1 MNRREA
7 LFSLGTIAA
16 SLAVAPSLS
25 AAELKGVPHETQ
37 LSDDHLPK
45 PAIRTGGFLVLTASE
60 QKTLGAV
67 YDRLL
72 PADEYGPSATEAG
85 CLEFIDSQLAGDY
98 GSGKALYLEGP
109 IRPENELELMGNPQF
124 LASPLVRYRVGL
136 EALDAYAKRN
146 LGKAFADL
154 CAEQIDDFF
163 TKLEAGRIDLGGEI
177 DSKGF
182 FELLLQNV
190 REGYLSDPIY
200 GGNRNM
206 AGWKMIGFPGARYD
220 YRPYIDRRGENL
232 KLIPVSLIPAD

>member
-16 SLAVAPSLS
+16 SLAVAPSLR
-25 AAELKGVPHETQ
+25 ATELNDVPEQTQ
-37 LSDDHLPK
+37 LNADHLPR
-45 PAIRTGGFLVLTASE
+45 PAVRTGGFLVLTATE

-72 PADEYGPSATEAG
+72 PADEHGPSATEAG
-85 CLEFIDSQLAGDY
+85 CLVFIDSQLAGTY
-98 GSGKALYLEGP
+98 GAGKALYLDGP
-109 IRPENELELMGNPQF
+109 IRPDNERMLMGSPQF
-124 LASPLVRYRVGL
+124 LATPLARYRTGL
-136 EALDAYAKRN
+136 AALDAYAQKVH
-146 LGKAFADL
+146 GKAFAQL
-154 CAEQIDDFF
+154 TAEQIDAFL
-163 TKLEAGRIDLGGEI
+163 TELEAGRISLGQDI

-190 REGYLSDPIY
+190 REGYLADPLY

-232 KLIPVSLIPAD
+232 RLLPVSLIPAD

>member
-16 SLAVAPSLS
+16 SLAVAPSLG
-25 AAELKGVPHETQ
+25 AVELKGVPHDSQ
-37 LSDDHLPK
+37 LSDDHMPQ
-45 PAIRTGGFLVLTASE
+45 PAIRSGGFLVLSE
-60 QKTLGAV
+60 AERRTLGAL

-85 CLEFIDSQLAGDY
+85 CLEFIDSQLAGHY
-98 GSGKALYLEGP
+98 GAGKALYLEGP
-109 IRPENELELMGNPQF
+109 IRPESELQLMGTAQF
-124 LASPLVRYRVGL
+124 LASPLERYRSGLAAL
-136 EALDAYAKRN
+136 EAYAQRVDGQH
-146 LGKAFADL
+146 LADL
-154 CAEQIDDFF
+154 PAERIDA
-163 TKLEAGRIDLGGEI
+163 LLGEMEAGRLDLGPAI
-177 DSKGF
+177 NSKGL

-190 REGYLSDPIY
+190 REGYLADPMY

-232 KLIPVSLIPAD
+232 RLIPVSLIPAD

>member
-37 LSDDHLPK
+37 LSDDHMPK
-45 PAIRTGGFLVLTASE
+45 PAVRTGGFLVLTVLE
-60 QKTLGAV
+60 RKTLGAV

-72 PADEYGPSATEAG
+72 PADEYGPSATQAG

-109 IRPENELELMGNPQF
+109 ISPENEMKLMGTPQF
-124 LASPLVRYRVGL
+124 LATPLVRYRVGL
-136 EALDAYAKRN
+136 TALQRYAEKN
-146 LGKAFADL
+146 FGKAFVEL
-154 CAEQIDDFF
+154 TNEQID
-163 TKLEAGRIDLGGEI
+163 TLLTQLEAGTISLGSDI

-190 REGYLSDPIY
+190 REGYLSDPVY
-200 GGNRNM
+200 GGNRDM

-232 KLIPVSLIPAD
+232 SLIPVSLIPAD

>member
-45 PAIRTGGFLVLTASE
+45 PAIRTGGFLVLSAVE
-60 QKTLGAV
+60 RETLGAV

-72 PADEYGPSATEAG
+72 PADEYGPSATQAG

-98 GSGKALYLEGP
+98 GSGKALYLDGP
-109 IRPENELELMGNPQF
+109 ISPANELKLMGTPQF
-124 LASPLVRYRVGL
+124 LATPLVRYRVGL
-136 EALDAYAKRN
+136 EALLTYAKRHFS
-146 LGKAFADL
+146 KPFAEL
-154 CAEQIDDFF
+154 SPAQIDEFL
-163 TKLEAGRIDLGGEI
+163 TKLEAGDVDLGAEI
-177 DSKGF
+177 DSKAF

-232 KLIPVSLIPAD
+232 SLIPVSLIPAD